1 MTNFNSY
8 VILPELRLIV
18 TNFQGKTQLD
28 DVIQLNLKFLADQAY
43 DSSYDM
49 IMDFRDSLAIG
60 FRMDLMDYVE
70 FFKKSV
76 RLKQKIRLGIMY
88 QTSNQEFLLNIYKPI
103 AKLLKMDLE
112 IFLTLDECLT
122 WMKYADEEQVLIK
135 EALSSIKSK
144 SPDDNILAK

>member
-28 DVIQLNLKFLADQAY
+28 DVIQLNLKFIADQAY
-43 DSSYDM
+43 DSSYDV

-76 RLKQKIRLGIMY
+76 SLKQKIRLGIMY

-103 AKLLKMDLE
+103 AKLLKMELE
-112 IFLTLDECLT
+112 IFRTLDGCLT
-122 WMKYADEEQVLIK
+122 WMKYADKEQVLIK

>member
-43 DSSYDM
+43 DSSYDV

-76 RLKQKIRLGIMY
+76 SLKQKIRLGIMY

-103 AKLLKMDLE
+103 AKLLKMELE
-112 IFLTLDECLT
+112 IFRTLDGCLT
-122 WMKYADEEQVLIK
+122 WMKYTDEEQVLIK

-144 SPDDNILAK
+144 SPDDNMLAK

>member
-103 AKLLKMDLE
+103 AKLLKMELE
-112 IFLTLDECLT
+112 IFRTLDECLT

>member
-112 IFLTLDECLT
+112 IFRTLDECLT